1 MRLIDADELIEHAW
15 RDKLDNRELIVK
27 MIDNAP
33 TVKAIP
39 KAVIKKFLEE
49 GTKDVSNNVLAIV
62 REDYIHKSDY
72 VNRLKADMV
81 AMLDELDLE
90 LYEQYEDTD
99 LVKVKYIRQSIQQK
113 IDKLKGEQGT

>member
-1 MRLIDADELIEHAW
+1 MRLIDAGELIEHAW
-15 RDKLDNRELIVK
+15 RDKLDSRELIVK

-33 TVKAIP
+33 TVEAIP

-62 REDYIHKSDY
+62 REEYIHKSDY

>member
-15 RDKLDNRELIVK
+15 RDKLDSRELIVK

-33 TVKAIP
+33 TVEAIP

-49 GTKDVSNNVLAIV
+49 GTKDVSNKVLAIV

-81 AMLDELDLE
+81 AILDELDFE